1 MTIMI
6 IVGDYSGNQMLCEV
20 FGISSGLCIYI
31 DYIVGT
37 SYSIRVSRA
46 GGVITGVGNN

>member
-20 FGISSGLCIYI
+20 FGISSGLYI
-31 DYIVGT
+31 YIVGT

-46 GGVITGVGNN
+46 SGVITGLGNN